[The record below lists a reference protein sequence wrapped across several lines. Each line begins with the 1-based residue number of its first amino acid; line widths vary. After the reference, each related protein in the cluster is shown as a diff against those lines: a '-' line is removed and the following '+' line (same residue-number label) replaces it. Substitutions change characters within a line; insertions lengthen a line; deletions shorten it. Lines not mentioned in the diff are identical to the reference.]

1 MKTVKVSVILKTL
14 ENDGWYKVN
23 QEGSHRQFKH
33 LTKKGKV
40 TVNGHKSDVVW
51 GFLLKSIEEQS
62 GLKF

>member
-33 LTKKGKV
+33 PTKKGKV

-62 GLKF
+62 GLRF